1 VIFDG
6 VNLTPATKEE
16 AGPGNYTWWNGKGEY
31 PIEARYVF
39 TTKEAMAEQVYR
51 DFNGKLPPPRI
62 INGPVSRGENTV
74 IGGNGFGWYGDPPV
88 RFPHIGGVRFG
99 DSVEIGSCVTIDRGS
114 IDDTSIGNYVK
125 IDNGVHVGHNAS
137 IGDSTKLAAHCVIG
151 GSAKIGAYCW
161 IGLGAQIKNQITIG
175 DHVTVGMGAIVVKD
189 VPDNVTVIG
198 NPARI
203 ME

>member
-1 VIFDG
+1 MWDG
-6 VNLTPATKEE
+6 VWLAPATKGT
-16 AGPGNYTWWNGKGEY
+16 AGPLNYTWYNGKGDY
-31 PIEARYVF
+31 PVAAAYVF
-39 TTKEAMAEQVYR
+39 TTKEGFADQIYR
-51 DFNGKLPPPRI
+51 DFDGNLPPPRI
-62 INGPVSRGENTV
+62 TGGAVSRGENTV
-74 IGGNGFGWYGDPPV
+74 IGGPGFGWYGDPPV